1 MVKSKTKI
9 EEQARRKT
17 NFELVETI
25 THAKKHKAWLRVADK
40 LAGPRRTRVAINL
53 NQIDRESKDGE
64 TIVIPGKVLGEGNVN
79 KKLRIVAWNFSE
91 SAIKKLK
98 EKKCE
103 AIMISEE
110 IKKNPEGKRIRII
123 E

>member
-1 MVKSKTKI
+1 MVKSKSKI
-9 EEQARRKT
+9 EEQARKKT

-25 THAKKHKAWLRVADK
+25 TYAKKHKAWLRVADR
-40 LAGPRRTRVAINL
+40 LAGPRRIRTAINL
-53 NQIDRESKDGE
+53 DQIERESKDGE
-64 TIVIPGKVLGEGNVN
+64 TVVIPGKVLGEGNVN

-91 SAIKKLK
+91 SAMKKLK

-110 IKKNPEGKRIRII
+110 IKNNPEGKGMRII